1 MRVLALILLLC
12 LPAPLRAQPLVLQV
26 GALRDA
32 GLEPYLARAG
42 YLDVLADTV
51 AGFAPAPARPVPGL
65 ARDDIYFWSV
75 TGRFGADVAGSSVP
89 GGILTCARYG
99 LQTRDRLAAT
109 RLSDPAAFGVMRQA
123 LILSDDR
130 AAWPEGA
137 VARLACALTW
147 DDGRRVAPMAEAAV
161 LAALDGFASVQSRPD
176 PRAEAATRVF
186 GPGGY
191 RITARDGPADA
202 IVVLQAIWV
211 DQLATHQQ
219 FRFRSF
225 LMGGGS

>member
-1 MRVLALILLLC
+1 MRAIVLIFMLC
-12 LPAPLRAQPLVLQV
+12 LPGALRAQPVVLEAAAMR
-26 GALRDA
+26 GAALA
-32 GLEPYLARAG
+32 PYLGRQGFLDLLAG
-42 YLDVLADTV
+42 AID
-51 AGFAPAPARPVPGL
+51 GFVPEPARRVPGL
-65 ARDDIYFWSV
+65 AGDDIYFWSIS
-75 TGRFGADVAGSSVP
+75 GRFGADMAGADVP

-99 LQTRDRLAAT
+99 LETRDRLAAI
-109 RLSDPAAFGVMRQA
+109 RLSDPAVFPVMRQA
-123 LILSDDR
+123 LILSDDS

-147 DDGRRVAPMAEAAV
+147 DDGRRVAPMARADVLAV
-161 LAALDGFASVQSRPD
+161 LEGFETVATRPD

-191 RITARDGPADA
+191 RIAGRGGPADA
-202 IVVLQAIWV
+202 VVVLEAIWV